1 MRVAIVNDMPLAIEA
16 LKRLILSNPAF
27 KIAWTAANGD
37 AAIRNCLAD
46 KPDVILM
53 DLVMPGI
60 SGAETTREIMKKS
73 PCAILV
79 VTATVA
85 GNFKLVNE
93 AMGYGA
99 YDAVETPS
107 INGNTNSASQLM
119 AKLVDVERINQ
130 RLQGNTKITPAP
142 PTKPAFVSPGGSQQ
156 LTSLPPIVAIGCS
169 TGGPAALELILSQLK
184 STFPAAILVSQHIG
198 EEFAASLVQWLT
210 SRCKLRIRAAE
221 PGNRPEAGTVYI
233 AATSNHLILATNG
246 TLQYSPHPIENPY
259 RPSVDALFNSIADAG
274 CQPRVAVLL
283 TGIGNDGARGLL
295 RLRQAGWHTIAQDE
309 ATCVVYGMPQ
319 AAAKLGA
326 ASRVLA
332 LQDIP
337 FNLEA
342 FLSSSSPHSPQR

>member
-16 LKRLILSNPAF
+16 LKRLILTNPAY
-27 KIAWTAANGD
+27 KIAWTAANGET
-37 AAIRNCLAD
+37 AIRNCLSD

-60 SGAETTREIMKKS
+60 SGAEATREIMKKS

-107 INGNTNSASQLM
+107 ISGSTNSASQLM
-119 AKLVDVERINQ
+119 AKLVNVERINQ
-130 RLQGNTKITPAP
+130 RLQVKSTALPLPSA
-142 PTKPAFVSPGGSQQ
+142 KPAYVSPSGSNR
-156 LTSLPPIVAIGCS
+156 LSSLPPIVAIGSS
-169 TGGPAALELILSQLK
+169 TGGPAALETILGQLK
-184 STFPAAILVSQHIG
+184 PNFPATILIAQHIG
-198 EEFAASLVQWLT
+198 EEFAAPLVDWLS
-210 SRCKLRIRAAE
+210 SRSKIRIRSAQ
-221 PGNRPEAGTVYI
+221 PGQRPESGTAYI
-233 AATSNHLILATNG
+233 AATSNHLILASDG
-246 TLQYSPHPIENPY
+246 TLQYSPHPIDNPY

-309 ATCVVYGMPQ
+309 ATSVVYGMPQ

-326 ASRVLA
+326 ATRVLP
-332 LQDIP
+332 LQVIA
-337 FNLEA
+337 FNIES
-342 FLSSSSPHSPQR
+342 FLGSSAPHSLQP

>member
-1 MRVAIVNDMPLAIEA
+1 MRVAIVNDMPLATEG
-16 LKRLILSNPAF
+16 LKRLILSNPSYQV
-27 KIAWTAANGD
+27 AWTAANGE
-37 AAIRNCLAD
+37 AAIQKCLAD
-46 KPDVILM
+46 RPDVILM

-60 SGAETTREIMKKS
+60 SGADTTREIMKKS

-107 INGNTNSASQLM
+107 INGKTDSASQLM
-119 AKLVDVERINQ
+119 AKLVNVERINQ
-130 RLQGNTKITPAP
+130 RLHGTASTNPAQ
-142 PTKPAFVSPGGSQQ
+142 PTKPAFVPPGNSQSTASQ
-156 LTSLPPIVAIGCS
+156 PAVVAIGSS
-169 TGGPAALELILSQLK
+169 TGGPAALEVILSQLK
-184 STFPAAILVSQHIG
+184 PTFPAAILVAQHIG
-198 EEFAASLVQWLT
+198 EQFARPLVQWLS
-210 SRCKLRIRAAE
+210 SRCKIRISAAE
-221 PGNRPEAGTVYI
+221 PGMRPAAGTVYI
-233 AATSNHLILATNG
+233 AATSDHLILASDG
-246 TLQYSPHPIENPY
+246 TLQYSPIPLENPY

-274 CQPRVAVLL
+274 CKPRVAVLL

-326 ASRVLA
+326 ASRVLP
-332 LQDIP
+332 LQEIAVSM
-337 FNLEA
+337 EA
-342 FLSSSSPHSPQR
+342 FLGSSAPYSSSR

>member
-1 MRVAIVNDMPLAIEA
+1 MRVAIVNDMPLATEA
-16 LKRLILSNPAF
+16 LKRLILTNPAY

-119 AKLVDVERINQ
+119 AKLVNVERINQ
-130 RLQGNTKITPAP
+130 RLQATSAASPSPPA
-142 PTKPAFVSPGGSQQ
+142 KPAYVSPSGSYH
-156 LTSLPPIVAIGCS
+156 TSGLPPIVAIGSS
-169 TGGPAALELILSQLK
+169 TGGPAALETILAQLK
-184 STFPAAILVSQHIG
+184 PTFPAAILVAQHIG
-198 EEFAASLVQWLT
+198 EEFASPLVAWLS
-210 SRCKLRIRAAE
+210 SRSKLRIRAAQ
-221 PGNRPEAGTVYI
+221 PGQRPESGTVYI
-233 AATSNHLILATNG
+233 AATSNHLILATDG
-246 TLQYSPHPIENPY
+246 TLQYSPHPIDNPY

-326 ASRVLA
+326 ASRVLP
-332 LQDIP
+332 LQDIA
-337 FNLEA
+337 FNIEA
-342 FLSSSSPHSPQR
+342 FLGNPVAHSPRP